1 MSRPGLCVMSIA
13 LLALLSGCSDG
24 DITTR
29 DPPATTAER
38 VTTTRAPAPTTTS
51 TTAATTTI
59 AAPTTTTLPAKAF
72 PQGTLVAF
80 SSDRAGTGALFVID
94 TTDGEI
100 RQVGFG
106 LETMNSPAW
115 SPDGRSLVYV
125 SLSGRSRL
133 AVLEVASAWDGP
145 TDPVELT
152 DGALAVDSPTWSA
165 GGVIAFEV
173 LVDQGTEV
181 WTIEPGG
188 GEPEL
193 LLSNAAGPAYSPDG
207 TQLAFVA
214 VGDRESAIAVLD
226 VASGEIVT
234 LTDPAD
240 RGINPAWSPDGTEI
254 VYTAGTRD
262 FDVWVV
268 DVASSETR
276 RLTSE
281 PNREWWPCFTADGAV
296 VYARFDPDD
305 LHDIWVVN
313 ARGEAAAPL
322 VAAPSDDWFPACQPP
337 G

>member
-1 MSRPGLCVMSIA
+1 MSLA
-13 LLALLSGCSDG
+13 LVALLSGCSDG
-24 DITTR
+24 EITTS
-29 DPPATTAER
+29 DPPATNAER
-38 VTTTRAPAPTTTS
+38 VATTPAPAPTTTT
-51 TTAATTTI
+51 TTAATTTT
-59 AAPTTTTLPAKAF
+59 APSTTTTLPAKAF

-133 AVLEVASAWDGP
+133 VVLDVASAWDGP

-152 DGALAVDSPTWSA
+152 DGALAVDSPTWSP

-173 LVDQGTEV
+173 SADQGSDV
-181 WTIEPGG
+181 WTIDPGG

-193 LLSNAAGPAYSPDG
+193 LLGNAAGPAYSPDG
-207 TQLAFVA
+207 TRLAFVA
-214 VGDRESAIAVLD
+214 VGDRESAIAVLE
-226 VASGEIVT
+226 VASGEIVV

-240 RGINPAWSPDGTEI
+240 RGINPAWSSDGTEI

-262 FDVWVV
+262 FDVWVA
-268 DVASSETR
+268 DLASGETR

-296 VYARFDPDD
+296 VYARFDPDA
-305 LHDIWVVN
+305 LHDLWILDPLE
-313 ARGEAAAPL
+313 EAAAPL